1 MGAGD
6 MTRRALIVGAA
17 ALLLAGVGAWLALR
31 DAPQATLDP
40 TMPVMPVTVDIA
52 QGETLYAESCAAC
65 HGANLEGQPDWR
77 TPDADG
83 RLPAP
88 PHDKTGH
95 TWHHPDRVL
104 FQYTKL
110 GGREALAR
118 QGVEFDSGMPAF
130 GDVLTD
136 REIWNILAYIQSTWP
151 ERARATQADRTAAD
165 MANGGT

>member
-1 MGAGD
+1 MAAGD
-6 MTRRALIVGAA
+6 MKTSVLIAAPVALG
-17 ALLLAGVGAWLALR
+17 LAGVGGWLALR
-31 DAPQATLDP
+31 DAPRPARDP
-40 TMPVMPVTVDIA
+40 TMPVMPATVDIA
-52 QGETLYAESCAAC
+52 QGETLYARSCAAC
-65 HGANLEGQPDWR
+65 HGADLEGQQDWR

-88 PHDKTGH
+88 PHDETGH

-110 GGREALAR
+110 GGREALAL

-136 REIWNILAYIQSTWP
+136 REIWTILAYIQSTWP
-151 ERARATQADRTAAD
+151 ERAGAVQAERTAAD
-165 MANGGT
+165 LAKEGN